1 MATPETIVTNRDM
14 LTDTLLST
22 EGAPHYPG
30 MTHRHQLAD
39 TVVNGFLPIHSVH
52 FSPKA

>member
-39 TVVNGFLPIHSVH
+39 TVVNGFSADVVV
-52 FSPKA
+52 K